1 MQGGHLMTYQQEVI
15 IVLCMRRTPL
25 LCRWVLPL
33 GGRTI
38 PQRVIVVFIRPVA
51 VNFALYFTAIRID
64 QLNIT

>member
-51 VNFALYFTAIRID
+51 VNFALYFTAIRIGL
-64 QLNIT
+64 LNIT